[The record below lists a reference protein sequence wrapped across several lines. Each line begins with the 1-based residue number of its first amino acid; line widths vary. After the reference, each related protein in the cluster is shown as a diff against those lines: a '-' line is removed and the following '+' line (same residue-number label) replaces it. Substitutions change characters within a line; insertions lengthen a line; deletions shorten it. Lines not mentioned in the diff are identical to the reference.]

1 MMFKSIEFL
10 RYNNK
15 IDSDIYKL
23 IDTEFECEVVIAS
36 LSEKIIK
43 RLLANDCPV
52 TESVSLVAGIVIMTA
67 ALVTEYKK
75 RNCSHKEIV
84 KNIFKYNL
92 LINNHHKYYFERLL
106 NIEMVYIDRF
116 IKNINFSKLYYEE
129 LKDMWDNYKCYL

>member
-10 RYNNK
+10 TYDNK

-52 TESVSLVAGIVIMTA
+52 TESVSLVTGIVIMTA

-75 RNCSHKEIV
+75 RSCYHKEIV

>member
-1 MMFKSIEFL
+1 MFKSIEYV
-10 RYNNK
+10 RYDPK
-15 IDSDIYKL
+15 IDSYIYKL
-23 IDTEFECEVVIAS
+23 VDTDFECEVVIAS

-43 RLLANDCPV
+43 RLLANDCSV
-52 TESVSLVAGIVIMTA
+52 TESLSLVAGIVIMTA

-75 RNCSHKEIV
+75 RNCYHKEIV

>member
-1 MMFKSIEFL
+1 MFKSIEFL
-10 RYNNK
+10 TYDNK

-52 TESVSLVAGIVIMTA
+52 TESVSLVTGIVIMTA

-75 RNCSHKEIV
+75 RSCYHKEIV